1 MGTIADKLNKLL
13 STKNAI
19 KASIIAKG
27 QTISDTDTFA
37 SYPAKIDAIETGV
50 DTSDATATASDI
62 ASGATAYVNGEKV
75 TGNIETR
82 KSSVSHWT
90 NNTFNNLFVRW
101 SGNWENQT
109 DDIVAVIAHANDN
122 VLLRKDASFKIEV
135 PKSEFGDATASD
147 VAYGKTFT
155 SSAGLKVT
163 GSVNAYDSSAPFS
176 AYALNRSKNTNDLA
190 ITTQMGSNMMI
201 RSGGTITLLDPIS
214 NYGNATAA
222 DVASGKTFTS
232 SAGLKVTGTGTL
244 KQASDIVASKVLG
257 NRVTN
262 YSGGVYTGWVLN
274 LDTPISDIKSF
285 SVSAEYNN
293 DSIDPTN
300 GSGTIVGIY
309 TQGTSHIGMTIE
321 YINGNNEWACSCYP
335 ITYSISSDG
344 YTVTCTFGKSLGNI
358 GFDVSDYGSV
368 SGYVSGTYKA

>member
-75 TGNIETR
+75 TGNVATFSLDPCHIADSIRQSDPYIVMT
-82 KSSVSHWT
+82 KSNNPNQLYRAGTGISVI
-90 NNTFNNLFVRW
+90 
-101 SGNWENQT
+101 T
-109 DDIVAVIAHANDN
+109 D
-122 VLLRKDASFKIEV
+122 
-135 PKSEFGDATASD
+135 KSNFGDATASD

-163 GSVNAYDSSAPFS
+163 GSVNAYDSGAPFS

-244 KQASDIVASKVLG
+244 KQAGDIVASKVLSSELC
-257 NRVTN
+257 N
-262 YSGGVYTGWVLN
+262 YSMGSHSGWKLT
-274 LDTPISDIKSF
+274 LDTPISNIKAF

-293 DSIDPTN
+293 DSIDPDN
-300 GSGTIVGIY
+300 GAGTIAGIY
-309 TQGTSHIGMTIE
+309 TQGTNHIGMVME
-321 YINGNNEWACSCYP
+321 YIAGDNQWGCVCHPMTCSV
-335 ITYSISSDG
+335 SSDG
-344 YTVTCTFGKSLGNI
+344 YTVTCIFGKSLGNI
-358 GFDVSDYGSV
+358 GVALDDYGSV

>member
-1 MGTIADKLNKLL
+1 MTLTELFTNIA
-13 STKNAI
+13 NAI
-19 KASIIAKG
+19 RGKDGTTA
-27 QTISDTDTFA
+27 TITPTDFA
-37 SYPAKIDAIETGV
+37 SRISAIETGV
-50 DTSDATATASDI
+50 DTSDATATAFDI
-62 ASGATAYVNGEKV
+62 ATGATAYVNGKKV
-75 TGNIETR
+75 TGRIDTR
-82 KSSVSHWT
+82 TSSVSHWS
-90 NNTFNNLFVRW
+90 NNTFNKLFVHW

-109 DDIVAVIAHANDN
+109 DDIVTVIANANDN

-163 GSVNAYDSSAPFS
+163 GSVNAYDSGAPFS

-244 KQASDIVASKVLG
+244 KQAGDIVASKVLSSELC
-257 NRVTN
+257 N
-262 YSGGVYTGWVLN
+262 YSMGSHSGWKLT
-274 LDTPISDIKSF
+274 LDTPISNIKAF

-293 DSIDPTN
+293 DSIDPDN
-300 GSGTIVGIY
+300 GSGTIAGIY
-309 TQGTSHIGMTIE
+309 TQGTNHIGMVME
-321 YINGNNEWACSCYP
+321 YIDGDNQWGCLCHPMTCSV
-335 ITYSISSDG
+335 SSDG
-344 YTVTCTFGKSLGNI
+344 YTVTCIFGKSLGNI
-358 GFDVSDYGSV
+358 GVALDDYGSV

>member
-1 MGTIADKLNKLL
+1 MTLTELFTNIA
-13 STKNAI
+13 NAI
-19 KASIIAKG
+19 RGKDGTTA
-27 QTISDTDTFA
+27 TITPTDFP
-37 SYPAKIDAIETGV
+37 SRISAIETGV
-50 DTSDATATASDI
+50 DTSDATATANDM
-62 ASGATAYVNGEKV
+62 AKGVTAYVNGEKV
-75 TGNIETR
+75 TGNVATFSLDPCHIADSIRQSDPYIVMT
-82 KSSVSHWT
+82 KSNNPNQLYRAGTGISVM
-90 NNTFNNLFVRW
+90 
-101 SGNWENQT
+101 T
-109 DDIVAVIAHANDN
+109 D
-122 VLLRKDASFKIEV
+122 
-135 PKSEFGDATASD
+135 KSNFGDATASD

-163 GSVNAYDSSAPFS
+163 GSVNAYDSGAPFS

-244 KQASDIVASKVLG
+244 KQAGDIIASKVLG

-274 LDTPISDIKSF
+274 LETPISDIKAF
-285 SVSAEYNN
+285 SISANYNN

-300 GSGTIVGIY
+300 GSGTIAGIY
-309 TQGTSHIGMTIE
+309 TQGTNHIGMTIE
-321 YINGNNEWACSCYP
+321 YIDGNNEWSCLCYP

-344 YTVTCTFGKSLGNI
+344 YTVTCIFGKSLGNM
-358 GFDVSDYGSV
+358 GFDVSDYDSV
-368 SGYVSGTYKA
+368 TGYVSGTYKS

>member
-1 MGTIADKLNKLL
+1 MGTIADKLNKLI

-75 TGNIETR
+75 TGNVATFKLDPCHIADSIRQSDPYIVMT
-82 KSSVSHWT
+82 KSNNPNQLYRAGTGISVI
-90 NNTFNNLFVRW
+90 
-101 SGNWENQT
+101 T
-109 DDIVAVIAHANDN
+109 D
-122 VLLRKDASFKIEV
+122 
-135 PKSEFGDATASD
+135 KSNFGDATASD

-163 GSVNAYDSSAPFS
+163 GSVNAYDSGAPFS

-262 YSGGVYTGWVLN
+262 YSGGLYTGWELN

-321 YINGNNEWACSCYP
+321 YINGNNEWACLCYP

-358 GFDVSDYGSV
+358 GFDVSDYDSV
-368 SGYVSGTYKA
+368 TGYVSGSYKL

>member
-75 TGNIETR
+75 TGNVATFKLDPCHIADSIRQSDPYIVMT
-82 KSSVSHWT
+82 KSNNPNQLYRAGTGISVI
-90 NNTFNNLFVRW
+90 
-101 SGNWENQT
+101 T
-109 DDIVAVIAHANDN
+109 D
-122 VLLRKDASFKIEV
+122 
-135 PKSEFGDATASD
+135 KSNFGDATASD

-163 GSVNAYDSSAPFS
+163 GSVNAYDSGAPFS

-222 DVASGKTFTS
+222 DVSSGKTFTS

-274 LDTPISDIKSF
+274 LDTPISDIKAF
-285 SVSAEYNN
+285 SISAEYNN

-300 GSGTIVGIY
+300 GSGTIAGIY
-309 TQGTSHIGMTIE
+309 TQGTNHIGMTIE
-321 YINGNNEWACSCYP
+321 YIDGNNEWACSCYP

-344 YTVTCTFGKSLGNI
+344 YTVTCIFGKSLGNI
-358 GFDVSDYGSV
+358 GFDVSDYDSV
-368 SGYVSGTYKA
+368 MGYVSGTYKA

>member
-62 ASGATAYVNGEKV
+62 ASGATAYVNGAKI
-75 TGNIETR
+75 TGKIPTY
-82 KSSVSHWT
+82 KSSGGNWSDT
-90 NNTFNNLFVRW
+90 TFNELFVSW

-109 DDIVAVIAHANDN
+109 DDIVTVIADANYD
-122 VLLRKDASFKIEV
+122 VLLRKDSGFHVNV
-135 PKSEFGDATASD
+135 PKSGFGDATASD
-147 VAYGKTFT
+147 VVSGKTFT
-155 SSAGLKVT
+155 SSAGLKMTGNVPVT
-163 GSVNAYDSSAPFS
+163 TSGVQYLASGIEKNSGYLNIKYAIGADRLFRNGSTVS
-176 AYALNRSKNTNDLA
+176 L
-190 ITTQMGSNMMI
+190 IT
-201 RSGGTITLLDPIS
+201 PIS
-214 NYGNATAA
+214 NFGDATAA

-232 SAGLKVTGTGTL
+232 SAGLKVTGTGAL
-244 KQASDIVASKVLG
+244 KQASDIVASKVIG
-257 NRVTN
+257 NRISN
-262 YSGGVYTGWVLN
+262 YIGGMYTGWELN
-274 LDTPISDIKSF
+274 LDTPISDIKAF

-300 GSGTIVGIY
+300 GSGTIAGIY
-309 TQGTSHIGMTIE
+309 TQGISHIGMTIE

-344 YTVTCTFGKSLGNI
+344 YTVTCTFGKSLGKI

>member
-50 DTSDATATASDI
+50 DTSDATAAASDI

-75 TGNIETR
+75 TGNVATFQLDPCHIADSIRQSDPYIVMT
-82 KSSVSHWT
+82 KSNNPNQLYRAGTGISVI
-90 NNTFNNLFVRW
+90 
-101 SGNWENQT
+101 T
-109 DDIVAVIAHANDN
+109 D
-122 VLLRKDASFKIEV
+122 
-135 PKSEFGDATASD
+135 KSNFGDATVSD

-163 GSVNAYDSSAPFS
+163 GSVNAYDSGAPFS

-244 KQASDIVASKVLG
+244 KQAGDIVASKVLSSELC
-257 NRVTN
+257 N
-262 YSGGVYTGWVLN
+262 YSMGSHSGWKLT
-274 LDTPISDIKSF
+274 LDTPISNIKAF

-293 DSIDPTN
+293 DSIDPDN
-300 GSGTIVGIY
+300 GAGTIAGIY
-309 TQGTSHIGMTIE
+309 TQGTNHIGMVME
-321 YINGNNEWACSCYP
+321 YIAGDNQWGCVCHPMTCSV
-335 ITYSISSDG
+335 SSDG
-344 YTVTCTFGKSLGNI
+344 YTVTCIFGKSLGKI
-358 GFDVSDYGSV
+358 GVALDDYGSV
-368 SGYVSGTYKA
+368 SGYVSGTYKV

>member
-27 QTISDTDTFA
+27 QIISDTDTFA

-62 ASGATAYVNGEKV
+62 ASGATAYANGEKI
-75 TGNIETR
+75 TGN
-82 KSSVSHWT
+82 
-90 NNTFNNLFVRW
+90 
-101 SGNWENQT
+101 
-109 DDIVAVIAHANDN
+109 VAVTSDGASHTQSYDGIEANDN
-122 VLLRKDASFKIEV
+122 YPDRYIVRANFTLNHLFRQGSVHKILV
-135 PKSEFGDATASD
+135 PRSNFGDATAAD
-147 VAYGKTFT
+147 VASGKTFT

-163 GSVNAYDSSAPFS
+163 GSVNAYDSNAPFS

-232 SAGLKVTGTGTL
+232 SAGLKVSGTGTL
-244 KQASDIVASKVLG
+244 KQAGDIIASKVLG

-274 LDTPISDIKSF
+274 LETPISDIKAF
-285 SVSAEYNN
+285 SISANYNN

-300 GSGTIVGIY
+300 GSGTIAGIY
-309 TQGTSHIGMTIE
+309 TQDTNHIGMTIE
-321 YINGNNEWACSCYP
+321 YIDGNNEWSCLCYP

-344 YTVTCTFGKSLGNI
+344 YTVTCIFGKSLGNM
-358 GFDVSDYGSV
+358 GFDVSDYDSV
-368 SGYVSGTYKA
+368 TGYVSGTYKA